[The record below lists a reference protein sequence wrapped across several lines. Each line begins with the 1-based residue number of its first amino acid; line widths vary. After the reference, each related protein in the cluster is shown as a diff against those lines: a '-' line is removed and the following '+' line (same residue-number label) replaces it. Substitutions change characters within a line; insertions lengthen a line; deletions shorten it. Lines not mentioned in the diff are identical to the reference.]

1 MVWEKVSLP
10 PQGKI
15 TLSDLRVFRVN
26 FLSAQR
32 GVLDVGAGEA
42 RCHLLN
48 KLPTFLGERI
58 FKKEVEKTRT
68 SKRVHVNPGKH
79 VPPERCEPWFES
91 GRKHPPGD
99 GK

>member
-1 MVWEKVSLP
+1 M
-10 PQGKI
+10 I
-15 TLSDLRVFRVN
+15 

-32 GVLDVGAGEA
+32 GLLDVGAGEA
-42 RCHLLN
+42 RRHLLN
-48 KLPTFLGERI
+48 KLPTFMGERI

-79 VPPERCEPWFES
+79 VPPERCEPWFEN

-99 GK
+99 GR